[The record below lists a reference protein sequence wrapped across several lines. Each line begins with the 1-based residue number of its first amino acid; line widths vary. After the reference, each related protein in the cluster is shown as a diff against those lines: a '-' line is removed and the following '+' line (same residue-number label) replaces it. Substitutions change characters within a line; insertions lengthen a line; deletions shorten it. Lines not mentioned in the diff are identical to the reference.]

1 MSGDRG
7 QLAESLRAVRSVF
20 QNPDLRRLE
29 LAFAGAAV
37 GRYALF
43 IAISIYTYHAGGVTA
58 VAVVTAV
65 RQTAAAS
72 VAPFAATLSDRFR
85 RERVMLAS
93 DVGRVACAGG
103 IALLTWR
110 HSPHVAVYALAV
122 AGSVIGAVFTPAEA
136 ALMPLLARS
145 PEELTAA
152 NVSSSTFDSIGIFAG
167 PALGAALIAVS
178 GYTASFGF
186 IAVMFAWSA
195 IFVARISSRT
205 EQPTSEEAE
214 SAEGEGHGT
223 FLAGFRTIGA
233 EPRLVLLIALYC
245 AQCFAAGSF
254 GVLEVTTALALLH
267 TGNAG
272 VGLLES
278 ACGIGAIAGAGL
290 SLVLVSR
297 GRLGGNLGLGFVLW
311 GLPLT
316 LIAAFPHAW
325 VAALALTALGAG
337 NSVIDVAAMTLIQRT
352 APTNVAARVFGVLES
367 GIIASMALGAL
378 VTPPLV
384 HALGIRGALLVI
396 GAILPSLAIVSTGP
410 LRVVDRGARTPAK
423 QIEALRTVPFLAVL
437 PVQALEFLAAR
448 MRRVQLANGTTL
460 FSIGDHGDAFYI
472 LDAGRLAIVLP
483 GGEKIEDAPGYV
495 GEIALLRDV
504 PRTATVRAL
513 TDASLWA
520 IDRDDF
526 LGAVTGHSRAGA
538 HADTVVVS
546 RLGPAIV

>member
-20 QNPDLRRLE
+20 QNPSLRRLE

-43 IAISIYTYHAGGVTA
+43 VAISIYTYHAGGVTA
-58 VAVVTAV
+58 VAIVTAV

-93 DVGRVACAGG
+93 DAGRVACAGG
-103 IALLTWR
+103 IALLAWH

-122 AGSVIGAVFTPAEA
+122 AGSMVGAVFTPAEA

-145 PEELTAA
+145 AEELTAA
-152 NVSSSTFDSIGIFAG
+152 NVSSSTFDSVGIFAG

-178 GYTASFGF
+178 GYPASFGF
-186 IAVMFAWSA
+186 IAVMFAWSGF
-195 IFVARISSRT
+195 FVARISSRT
-205 EQPTSEEAE
+205 TEAE
-214 SAEGEGHGT
+214 EQEPAEEQDGLGSL
-223 FLAGFRTIGA
+223 LAGFRSIGA
-233 EPRLVLLIALYC
+233 EPRLLLLIALYC
-245 AQCFAAGSF
+245 AQCFVAGSF
-254 GVLEVTTALALLH
+254 GVLEVTTALSLLH

-278 ACGIGAIAGAGL
+278 ACGVGAIAGAGL
-290 SLVLVSR
+290 SLVLVAR
-297 GRLGGNLGLGFVLW
+297 ARLAGNLGLGFVLW
-311 GLPLT
+311 GAPLL
-316 LIAAFPHAW
+316 LIAAFPRAW
-325 VAALALTALGAG
+325 FAALALAALGAG

-352 APTNVAARVFGVLES
+352 APASVAARVFGVLES
-367 GIIASMALGAL
+367 GIVVSMAVGAL
-378 VTPPLV
+378 VTAPLV
-384 HALGIRGALLVI
+384 DALGIRGALLVV
-396 GAILPSLAIVSTGP
+396 GAILPVLAVVSRRP
-410 LRVVDRGARTPAK
+410 LGVVDRGARIPTE

-448 MRRVQLANGTTL
+448 MRRVELEAGTTL
-460 FSIGDHGDAFYI
+460 FSLGDHGDAFYV
-472 LDAGRLAIVLP
+472 LAAGRLAIELP
-483 GGEKIEDAPGYV
+483 DGEKIEDAPGYV

-504 PRTATVRAL
+504 PRTATVRSV

-520 IDRDDF
+520 IDRYDF

-538 HADTVVVS
+538 HADLVVLS
-546 RLGPAIV
+546 RLGAATA